1 MTNDCKHSRSVDRV
15 LAVETLV
22 IGLLLVVSFVVII
35 AVRRLPA
42 PYTVA
47 LVVEG
52 DCRPYY

>member
-22 IGLLLVVSFVVII
+22 IGLLLVVSLVAI